1 MRTIVAILAGIAI
14 YIYAQLGLEFTLE
27 GYGLTPYI
35 VVPMIILILAMT
47 TVVFHCEHQRF
58 MLNLSN

>member
-14 YIYAQLGLEFTLE
+14 YIYAQLGLEFHLE

-35 VVPMIILILAMT
+35 VVPVIVAILAAT
-47 TVVFHCEHQRF
+47 TLAFVMEHQSF
-58 MLNLSN
+58 IYKLYK